1 MKDPLDKKYILPC
14 VNVFCGDLFSD
25 NQEAYAGFMLSDSP
39 TFNIEAEHVRYD
51 LTAPAFSNIPF
62 LFDMEE
68 REIVILDFNN
78 RKQHGVTVRAEIDNM
93 KKLIS
98 AISDKNT
105 ITYQDLSELLSRK
118 IDDTTMVLDNS
129 LSNVFS

>member
-1 MKDPLDKKYILPC
+1 M
-14 VNVFCGDLFSD
+14 LFRS
-25 NQEAYAGFMLSDSP
+25 Y
-39 TFNIEAEHVRYD
+39 
-51 LTAPAFSNIPF
+51 
-62 LFDMEE
+62 
-68 REIVILDFNN
+68 
-78 RKQHGVTVRAEIDNM
+78 GVTVRAEIDNM